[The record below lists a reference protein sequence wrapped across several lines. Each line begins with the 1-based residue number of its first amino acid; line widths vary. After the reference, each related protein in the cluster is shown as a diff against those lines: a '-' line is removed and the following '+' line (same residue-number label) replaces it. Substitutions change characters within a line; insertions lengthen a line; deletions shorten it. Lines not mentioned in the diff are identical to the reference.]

1 MVIVSAYMQVKE
13 NNCMIMNPTTGE
25 LCHGENL
32 LDKINSSKGS
42 ITKHI
47 VTSNK

>member
-1 MVIVSAYMQVKE
+1 MQVKD

-32 LDKINSSKGS
+32 LDNKINSYRY
-42 ITKHI
+42 
-47 VTSNK
+47 